1 MTDLLSNPAIQSG
14 IIPLIVAIVV
24 AVILKRFE
32 GYWSGL
38 SFAVAYYLSVY
49 LAVGFQ
55 FYPFTSTRKILIV
68 GLVAILLGLIIDAK
82 KIKTKQLYI
91 TLLTLGI
98 GSALWVIW
106 PILLRQQG
114 IMILTMSLPALGYV
128 AWLTLGTNQLRNH
141 GDRTAMVALAL
152 GLGTGISAI
161 LGASALV
168 GQLGIAIGAIAGA
181 ILLLSLFKQNVKL
194 GSTFAL
200 PVGLLSGLLG
210 MGAVIYASLP
220 WYCLIPLAATPLTS
234 YIQLPNNL
242 TKIKSLFI
250 LAAITLPF
258 PVISIALAWFSG
270 SGEESMY

>member
-68 GLVAILLGLIIDAK
+68 GLVAIMLGLIIDAK
-82 KIKTKQLYI
+82 KIKTKHLYI

-106 PILLRQQG
+106 PILLRQEG
-114 IMILTMSLPALGYV
+114 IMILTMSVPALGYV
-128 AWLTLGTNQLRNH
+128 AWLTLGMNQLRNH
-141 GDRTAMVALAL
+141 NDRVAMVALAL

-181 ILLLSLFKQNVKL
+181 MLLLSLFKQNVKL

-220 WYCLIPLAATPLTS
+220 WYCLIPMAATPLTS

-242 TKIKSLFI
+242 TKIKSLLI

-258 PVISIALAWFSG
+258 PVISIVLAWLSG

>member
-181 ILLLSLFKQNVKL
+181 MLLLSLFKQNVKL

>member
-68 GLVAILLGLIIDAK
+68 GLVAIMLGLIIDAK
-82 KIKTKQLYI
+82 KIKTKHLYI

-106 PILLRQQG
+106 PILLRQEG
-114 IMILTMSLPALGYV
+114 IMILTMSVPALGYV
-128 AWLTLGTNQLRNH
+128 AWLTLGMNQLRNH
-141 GDRTAMVALAL
+141 NDRVAMVALAL

-181 ILLLSLFKQNVKL
+181 MLLLSLFKQNVKL

-220 WYCLIPLAATPLTS
+220 WYCLIPMAATPLTS

-258 PVISIALAWFSG
+258 PVISIVLAWLSG